1 MKKGLS
7 YSIASVVI
15 LIICLIAFVLPSTL
29 GSGQNPN
36 KLPAFGKYNGKEIKY
51 EQGTDF
57 ADYVSYYGQI
67 FQSQYGKIE
76 ESAYYQIFNY
86 AFNSAVTKIAYGDEV
101 EASGYVVPKSLV
113 NRELAKNFYDENG
126 KYSAKLYKQTPAA
139 TVNELKADIESNL
152 FSSRYYDDNFGS
164 STERLGDQGLYGI
177 KQSKAEESF
186 LADYNKNQSSFNL
199 AAFSLSDYPDS
210 EKEAF
215 GKNNTAKFNK
225 YDLSLVICK
234 DKSTADKVLSRLNN
248 EEITFADAISE
259 YSEKAYSD
267 TEGKITIPH
276 QYQIEKA
283 LVNPED
289 MAKISNLKKGET
301 SEVIETN
308 GGFAIFLANENS
320 TAPDFTNKDTLAV
333 VQNYLVAYENS
344 IIEDYF
350 TAKATDFA
358 NAVVT
363 SDFDTACAEF
373 NVTKQQVTPFPLN
386 YGNVEIAGSVS
397 TAIPALSG
405 ADRND
410 NFLKTAFSLKEN
422 ELSKPIVLNNNV
434 VVLQCTGKTVVAD
447 STIDIPS
454 EVDTFNEVA
463 VQDAVMQS
471 DKLENHFIEVY
482 FNNFMNN

>member
-225 YDLSLVICK
+225 YDLSLVICA
-234 DKSTADKVLSRLNN
+234 DSATADKALSRVNN
-248 EEITFADAISE
+248 EEITFTDAITE
-259 YSEKAYSD
+259 YSEKSYSD
-267 TEGKITIPH
+267 TEGKMTINY
-276 QYQIEKA
+276 QYQIENI

-289 MAKISNLKKGET
+289 MAKIANLKKGDKT
-301 SEVIETN
+301 DVIETKS
-308 GGFAIFLANENS
+308 GFAIFLANGDVAS
-320 TAPDFTNKDTLAV
+320 PDFTNADVIAAV
-333 VQNYLVAYENS
+333 QSYLSAYENS
-344 IIEDYF
+344 VIENFFIEKAKDF
-350 TAKATDFA
+350 T
-358 NAVVT
+358 NAVAT
-363 SDFDTACAEF
+363 SDFDAACEKF
-373 NVTKQQVTPFPLN
+373 GTTKQELAAFPLN
-386 YGNVEIAGSVS
+386 YGNVEIAAPVNTSV
-397 TAIPALSG
+397 AALSG
-405 ADRND
+405 ADKND
-410 NFLKTAFSLKEN
+410 DFLKTAFSLKEN
-422 ELSKPIVLNNNV
+422 ELSKPLVLNNNI
-434 VVLQCTGKTVVAD
+434 VVLQNTSKTVVED
-447 STIDIPS
+447 SDIDIAS
-454 EVDTFNEVA
+454 EVGSFNEVT
-463 VQDAVMQS
+463 VQDAIMQS
-471 DKLENHFIEVY
+471 DKLENNFFEVY
-482 FNNFMNN
+482 YNNFMN